1 MYLSNRCGYAG
12 HFSLSIPFPSTQY
25 MHVLSSDLVV
35 KPRLYRVALVCKRRK
50 LEAPCMIKVYGCQ
63 KAASSVLHLL
73 QYTHSPIPI
82 CVIIMTYEYRSSQN
96 VDAIRT
102 KSKIKSI
109 LRDNF
114 LTCFQPSYLL
124 FYALFLRWLIIVWI
138 LSDLHNVCLTCS
150 CLHLVQLCGFHSK
163 ETIPLNLNIS
173 STCGTI

>member
-12 HFSLSIPFPSTQY
+12 YFSLSIPFPSTQY
-25 MHVLSSDLVV
+25 IHVLSSDLVV
-35 KPRLYRVALVCKRRK
+35 KPRLYRVAIVCQRRK

-73 QYTHSPIPI
+73 QYTHSPIQI

-96 VDAIRT
+96 VDVIRT

-109 LRDNF
+109 LSQF
-114 LTCFQPSYLL
+114 LDL
-124 FYALFLRWLIIVWI
+124 FPAFISSLVCAFLRWLIIVWI

-150 CLHLVQLCGFHSK
+150 CLHLVQLCGFHPK
-163 ETIPLNLNIS
+163 KTIPLNLNIS